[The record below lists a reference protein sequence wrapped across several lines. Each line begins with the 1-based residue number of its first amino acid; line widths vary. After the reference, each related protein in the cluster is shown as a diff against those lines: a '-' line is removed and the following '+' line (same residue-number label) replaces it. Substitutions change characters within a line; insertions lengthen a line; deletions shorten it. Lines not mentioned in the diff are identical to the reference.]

1 MRKMII
7 QSVTQAATRVLP
19 IGFEPM
25 TFSSESSYSTLSK
38 AEGLDQRRYAA
49 TIYCSLIKLLI

>member
-38 AEGLDQRRYAA
+38 AEGLYQRRYAA
-49 TIYCSLIKLLI
+49 TIY